1 MSTLGFPTNPTNGQ
15 QYTLNGVTYTWNGV
29 AWLKTNQ
36 GNINAGTI
44 TGTNIVV
51 TGNTATVGGAT
62 VITTAT
68 IYQYITQSTS
78 TLINIVAGTDTA
90 VSLIGNTAI
99 IWNTSTLETITSRG
113 NSTDQ
118 AIHITNPTNAT
129 STNTG
134 ALTITGGVG
143 IGKDLWIG
151 GNIYTNGHYVL
162 TTSSFYNIID
172 SGPDILITATNAG
185 IVIISDV
192 STLETVT
199 TRGAISNQVIT
210 LTNTSESTSTD
221 TGALLV
227 RHGIGVGGNISV
239 GGQIN
244 LAGAEISSSQT
255 VINTTATTLVD
266 TYSSTQYRSSKY
278 LLQVEVGAGYNAA
291 FQVQEIILLVDNL
304 GNVYATPY
312 GVVTSSGEL
321 GDFAA
326 EVVGGMV
333 ELYFTPSTSTTP
345 VTIKLMRTTLLW

>member
-143 IGKDLWIG
+143 IGKDLCIG
-151 GNIYTNGHYVL
+151 GNIYTCLLY
-162 TTSSFYNIID
+162 TS
-172 SGPDILITATNAG
+172 
-185 IVIISDV
+185 
-192 STLETVT
+192 
-199 TRGAISNQVIT
+199 
-210 LTNTSESTSTD
+210 
-221 TGALLV
+221 
-227 RHGIGVGGNISV
+227 
-239 GGQIN
+239 
-244 LAGAEISSSQT
+244 
-255 VINTTATTLVD
+255 
-266 TYSSTQYRSSKY
+266 
-278 LLQVEVGAGYNAA
+278 
-291 FQVQEIILLVDNL
+291 
-304 GNVYATPY
+304 
-312 GVVTSSGEL
+312 
-321 GDFAA
+321 
-326 EVVGGMV
+326 
-333 ELYFTPSTSTTP
+333 PSP
-345 VTIKLMRTTLLW
+345 RD